1 MAAVAAAGGA
11 AESSYPFITINADTN
26 KFEVHDEAV
35 RVLQAMQCPVAV
47 VSVAGL
53 YRTGKSYLL
62 NLLKVRRM
70 YIFIFFHLSSSLYPS
85 LCLSFSFPSAS
96 SPPRATRVSL
106 PCTRRRRRRRRRR
119 FLLPASLLYVVLCS
133 VPLLKEREKERQK
146 RETKERDK
154 RETKRD
160 KRERQKREK
169 ERETNKR

>member
-1 MAAVAAAGGA
+1 
-11 AESSYPFITINADTN
+11 
-26 KFEVHDEAV
+26 
-35 RVLQAMQCPVAV
+35 VLQAMQCPVAV